1 MVVPQLANRLGRA
14 RFASGLPY
22 IRFRRGDQTLFLVAA
37 RVRTYHL
44 SKLPRF
50 RPPGCIPVFLLEGE
64 AMPFEETVDWTS
76 SAVRVRREISKL
88 VRVSWGMCVIQQAP
102 NLLIQ
107 QAGKQR
113 EISAHCM

>member
-1 MVVPQLANRLGRA
+1 
-14 RFASGLPY
+14 
-22 IRFRRGDQTLFLVAA
+22 
-37 RVRTYHL
+37 
-44 SKLPRF
+44 
-50 RPPGCIPVFLLEGE
+50 
-64 AMPFEETVDWTS
+64 MPFEETVDWTS

>member
-14 RFASGLPY
+14 GFASGLPY
-22 IRFRRGDQTLFLVAA
+22 IRSRRGDQTLFLVAA

-44 SKLPRF
+44 STLPRF

-88 VRVSWGMCVIQQAP
+88 VYRASWGCA
-102 NLLIQ
+102 
-107 QAGKQR
+107 
-113 EISAHCM
+113 